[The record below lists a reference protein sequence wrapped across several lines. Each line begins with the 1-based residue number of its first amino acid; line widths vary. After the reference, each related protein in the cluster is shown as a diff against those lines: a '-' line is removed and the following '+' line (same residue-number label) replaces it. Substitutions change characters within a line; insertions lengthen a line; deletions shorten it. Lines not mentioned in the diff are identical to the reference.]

1 MRILSVTAQKPDS
14 TGSGVY
20 LAELV
25 KEFEFQ
31 GHEQAVIAGVYKTDV
46 NPFSEKVKFYPL
58 YFKTNNIPFAI
69 AGMSDEMPYES
80 TIYGQMTQEMVDTF
94 ECEFKRKITEAV
106 EEFNPDII
114 VCHHL
119 YLVTSLVR
127 ELYPNKKVF
136 GFCHNTDLRQM
147 KKIPLERA
155 YIKEQIQKLD
165 RIFSLHEEQKEE
177 IMKVYDVSAEK
188 IQVVGAGYNQHVFY
202 PVEERDKEKCLPVG
216 HSSEQGKVMRL
227 IFAGK
232 ISEKKGV
239 ISLMKSLKLLKEL
252 VIEQEA
258 LKADKGNIE
267 FELVM
272 AGGYGRE
279 EEYAYIKEL
288 AKEAPYKVEFL
299 GRLPHAKLA
308 REYQKSDIFVLP
320 SFYEGL
326 PMVVIEA
333 MACGNKVVVTDLP
346 GVRPWIEK
354 NVEHAPVVYI
364 PMPKMRNTDEPVEES
379 LPIFERQVAEAILAC
394 SKLVIEKLPDL
405 SKVSWGNICTMVTRE
420 VK

>member
-1 MRILSVTAQKPDS
+1 MKILSVTAQKPDS

-25 KEFEFQ
+25 KEFEYL

-46 NPFSEKVKFYPL
+46 IPFSTNVKFYPL
-58 YFKTNNIPFAI
+58 YFKTNNLPFAI

-80 TIYGQMTQEMVDTF
+80 TVYGQMTPEMVDTF
-94 ECEFKRKITEAV
+94 ECEFKRKIREAV
-106 EEFNPDII
+106 EDFNPDII

-165 RIFSLHEEQKEE
+165 KIFALHKEQKQE
-177 IMKVYDVSAEK
+177 IMNVYEVPEFK
-188 IQVVGAGYNQHVFY
+188 ILIAGAGYNQHVFY
-202 PVEERDKEKCLPVG
+202 SAEITDKEQYQGEL
-216 HSSEQGKVMRL
+216 SEKQMDGNKVIRL

-232 ISEKKGV
+232 LSEKKGI
-239 ISLMKSLKLLKEL
+239 ISLIKSLSLLKEL
-252 VIEQEA
+252 V
-258 LKADKGNIE
+258 ADDIL
-267 FELVM
+267 FELAL

-279 EEYAYIKEL
+279 EEYAYIQSL

-299 GRLPHAKLA
+299 GRLPHDKLA
-308 REYQKSDIFVLP
+308 KEYQKSDVFVLP

-333 MACGNKVVVTDLP
+333 MACGNRVVVTDLP
-346 GVRPWIEK
+346 GVRPWIEE
-354 NVEHAPVVYI
+354 NVEHAPVVYV
-364 PMPKMRNTDEPVEES
+364 PMPEMKNTDEPVEES
-379 LPIFERQVAEAILAC
+379 LPIFERQVAEAIIES
-394 SKLVIEKLPDL
+394 SKIVMEKLPDL
-405 SKVSWGNICTMVTRE
+405 SRVSWSNICSMVIFQS
-420 VK
+420 

>member
-25 KEFEFQ
+25 KEFEYL
-31 GHEQAVIAGVYKTDV
+31 GHEQAVIAGVYKTDII
-46 NPFSEKVKFYPL
+46 PFSENVKFYPL
-58 YFKTNNIPFAI
+58 YFKTNHLPFAI

-80 TIYGQMTQEMVDTF
+80 TVYGQMTPEMVDTF
-94 ECEFKRKITEAV
+94 ECEFKRKIREAV
-106 EEFNPDII
+106 EDFKPDII

-127 ELYPNKKVF
+127 DLYPDKKVF

-165 RIFSLHEEQKEE
+165 KIFALHEEQKQE
-177 IMKVYDVSAEK
+177 IMRVYEVSDSK
-188 IQVVGAGYNQHVFY
+188 ILIAGAGYNQHVFY
-202 PVEERDKEKCLPVG
+202 PAEITDKNQSNDKCQESQKDEE
-216 HSSEQGKVMRL
+216 KVIRL

-232 ISEKKGV
+232 LSEKKGV
-239 ISLMKSLKLLKEL
+239 ISLIKSLSVLKEI
-252 VIEQEA
+252 VP
-258 LKADKGNIE
+258 DNIA
-267 FELVM
+267 FELAL

-279 EEYAYIKEL
+279 EEYAYIQNL

-299 GRLPHAKLA
+299 GKLPHDKLA
-308 REYQKSDIFVLP
+308 KEYQKSDVFVLP

-346 GVRPWIEK
+346 GVRTWIEA
-354 NVEHAPVVYI
+354 NVEHAPVVYV
-364 PMPKMRNTDEPVEES
+364 PMPEMKNTDEPIEES
-379 LPIFERQVAEAILAC
+379 LPIFERQVAEAIVES
-394 SKLVIEKLPDL
+394 SKIVMEKLPDL
-405 SKVSWGNICTMVTRE
+405 SKVSWNNICRMIAVQS
-420 VK
+420 

>member
-25 KEFEFQ
+25 KEFEFL
-31 GHEQAVIAGVYKTDV
+31 GHEQAVVAGVYKSDIV
-46 NPFSEKVKFYPL
+46 PFSDNIKFYPL
-58 YFKTNNIPFAI
+58 YFKTNNLPFAI

-80 TIYGQMTQEMVDTF
+80 TVYGQMTPEMVDIF
-94 ECEFKRKITEAV
+94 VWEFKRKITEAV
-106 EEFNPDII
+106 EDFKPDVI

-127 ELYPNKKVF
+127 ELYPDKKVF

-165 RIFSLHEEQKEE
+165 KIFALHEEQKEE
-177 IMKVYDVSAEK
+177 IIKVYDVSAEQ
-188 IQVVGAGYNQHVFY
+188 IVIAGAGYNQHVFY
-202 PVEERDKEKCLPVG
+202 PAEDAGDGSSYNLKSGTNGEKV
-216 HSSEQGKVMRL
+216 VRL

-232 ISEKKGV
+232 LSEKKGV
-239 ISLMKSLKLLKEL
+239 FSLIKSLDLLKKMVSE
-252 VIEQEA
+252 
-258 LKADKGNIE
+258 NIT
-267 FELVM
+267 FELAM

-279 EEYAYIKEL
+279 DEYAAIKAL
-288 AKEAPYKVEFL
+288 AEKASYKVEFL

-308 REYQKSDIFVLP
+308 MEYQKSDIFVLP

-354 NVEHAPVVYI
+354 NVEHAPVVYV
-364 PMPKMRNTDEPVEES
+364 PMPEMKNTDEPVEES
-379 LPIFERQVAEAILAC
+379 LPVFERQVAEAIMEC
-394 SKLVIEKLPDL
+394 NNIVMEKLPDL
-405 SKVSWGNICTMVTRE
+405 SKVSWSNICNMVIE
-420 VK
+420 EGK

>member
-31 GHEQAVIAGVYKTDV
+31 GHEQAVVAGVYKTDV
-46 NPFSEKVKFYPL
+46 IPFSEQVKFYPL
-58 YFKTNNIPFAI
+58 YFKTNNLPFAI

-80 TIYGQMTQEMVDTF
+80 TVYGQMTPEMVDTF

-177 IMKVYDVSAEK
+177 IMKVYDVPAEK
-188 IQVVGAGYNQHVFY
+188 IVIAGAGYNQHVFY
-202 PVEERDKEKCLPVG
+202 PAEDAGDGSSYNLKNETKGEKV
-216 HSSEQGKVMRL
+216 VRL

-232 ISEKKGV
+232 LSEKKGV
-239 ISLMKSLKLLKEL
+239 FSLIKSLDLLKEM
-252 VIEQEA
+252 ISE
-258 LKADKGNIE
+258 NIT
-267 FELVM
+267 FELAM

-279 EEYAYIKEL
+279 DEYEAIKALTE
-288 AKEAPYKVEFL
+288 KAPYKVEFL
-299 GRLPHAKLA
+299 GRLPHKELAK
-308 REYQKSDIFVLP
+308 EYQKSDIFVLP

-354 NVEHAPVVYI
+354 NVEHAPVVYV
-364 PMPKMRNTDEPVEES
+364 PMPEMKNTDEPVEES
-379 LPIFERQVAEAILAC
+379 LPVFERQVAEAIMEC
-394 SKLVIEKLPDL
+394 NNIVMEKLPDL
-405 SKVSWGNICTMVTRE
+405 SKVSWSNICNMVAE
-420 VK
+420 EGK

>member
-25 KEFEFQ
+25 KEFEYL

-46 NPFSEKVKFYPL
+46 IPFSDNVKFYPL
-58 YFKTNNIPFAI
+58 YFKTNNLPFAI

-80 TIYGQMTQEMVDTF
+80 TVYGQMTPEMVDTF
-94 ECEFKRKITEAV
+94 ECEFRRKIKEAV
-106 EEFNPDII
+106 EDFNPDII

-127 ELYPNKKVF
+127 ELYPDKKVF

-165 RIFSLHEEQKEE
+165 KIFALHEEQKQE
-177 IMKVYDVSAEK
+177 IMNVYEVSESK
-188 IQVVGAGYNQHVFY
+188 IQIVGAGYNQHVFY
-202 PVEERDKEKCLPVG
+202 PAETIDKETYEG
-216 HSSEQGKVMRL
+216 EMQEEQMDEDKVIRL

-232 ISEKKGV
+232 LSEKKGI
-239 ISLMKSLKLLKEL
+239 ISLIKSLSLLKEF
-252 VIEQEA
+252 VP
-258 LKADKGNIE
+258 DNVS
-267 FELVM
+267 FELAL

-279 EEYAYIKEL
+279 EEYAYIQSL

-299 GRLPHAKLA
+299 GRLPHKELSK
-308 REYQKSDIFVLP
+308 EYQKSDIFVLP

-333 MACGNKVVVTDLP
+333 MACGNRVVVTDLP
-346 GVRPWIEK
+346 GVRPWIEA
-354 NVEHAPVVYI
+354 NVEHAPVVYV
-364 PMPKMRNTDEPVEES
+364 PMPEMKNTDEPVAES
-379 LPIFERQVAEAILAC
+379 LPIFEQQVAEAIIES
-394 SKLVIEKLPDL
+394 SKIIMEKLPDL
-405 SKVSWGNICTMVTRE
+405 SKVSWSNICNMVTD
-420 VK
+420 KS

>member
-31 GHEQAVIAGVYKTDV
+31 GHEQAVVAGVYKTDV
-46 NPFSEKVKFYPL
+46 IPFSERVKFYPL
-58 YFKTNNIPFAI
+58 YFKTNNLPFAI

-80 TIYGQMTQEMVDTF
+80 TVYGQMTPEMVDTF

-147 KKIPLERA
+147 KKIPLERVF
-155 YIKEQIQKLD
+155 IKEQIQKLD

-177 IMKVYDVSAEK
+177 IMKVYDVPAEK
-188 IQVVGAGYNQHVFY
+188 IVIAGAGYNQHVFY
-202 PVEERDKEKCLPVG
+202 PAEDAGDGSSYNLKNETKGEKV
-216 HSSEQGKVMRL
+216 VRL

-232 ISEKKGV
+232 LSEKKGV
-239 ISLMKSLKLLKEL
+239 FSLIKSLDLLKEM
-252 VIEQEA
+252 ISE
-258 LKADKGNIE
+258 NIT
-267 FELVM
+267 FELAM

-279 EEYAYIKEL
+279 DEYEAIKAL
-288 AKEAPYKVEFL
+288 AEKAPYKVEFL
-299 GRLPHAKLA
+299 GRLPHKELAK
-308 REYQKSDIFVLP
+308 EYQKSDIFVLP

-354 NVEHAPVVYI
+354 NVEHAPVVYV
-364 PMPKMRNTDEPVEES
+364 PMPEMKNTDEPVEES
-379 LPIFERQVAEAILAC
+379 LPVFERQVAEAIMEC
-394 SKLVIEKLPDL
+394 NNIVMEKLPDL
-405 SKVSWGNICTMVTRE
+405 SKVSWSNICNMVAE
-420 VK
+420 EGK